1 MKRDL
6 IPTEADLKF
15 WDKREWRRAV
25 QAEET
30 VLGYDEWVIHQLE
43 SETRDVAL
51 RIYRSETKPQEA
63 YVYFCADGKVNLDD
77 EQSIDILLG
86 TDGLLYC
93 CLGPEDAHTTIED
106 MEPDNDM
113 MPVCA
118 VTFASSVDQSPSA
131 SDNK

>member
-6 IPTEADLKF
+6 IPSEADLKH
-15 WDKREWRRAV
+15 WDIVEWRRAV

-30 VLGYDEWVIHQLE
+30 VLGYDEWVIHQVA

-63 YVYFCADGKVNLDD
+63 YVYFCADGKTSQND
-77 EQSIDILLG
+77 EQPLDILLG

-106 MEPDNDM
+106 MEPDNSM
-113 MPVCA
+113 IP
-118 VTFASSVDQSPSA
+118 TSSVDLSPSA